1 MPIGARRR
9 SARLFCTPALR
20 DDRVLVSNVS
30 GPRMADIV
38 RAAVAQAWQVE
49 PEFVTSSAT
58 AGGVR
63 NAYRQPQQLGVD
75 RWLAIIGAHAIEH
88 AAVCVVSVGT
98 ALTIDGVAA
107 DGRHLGGV
115 IVPGPDLMLSSLLR
129 NTSDIAQRAQQG
141 SASNALFAD
150 NTLGAIQQGAE
161 HALAALVE
169 RAVGVMRFVTAGNAD
184 GVHDGRCQ
192 RARREVA
199 RAALPCGS
207 GSGIARAGCAG
218 DAVALKRRPGHASR
232 RWRRP
237 HVSCATCAGTLQGRK
252 DVEGTCYMARDPCLV
267 RGRRSCAGR

>member
-1 MPIGARRR
+1 MPLLIDIGNTRIKWARFAQGTLHSQ
-9 SARLFCTPALR
+9 SAEPHANWSAQTFGETVLHPGGR

-38 RAAVAQAWQVE
+38 RAAVAQTWQVE

-75 RWLAIIGAHAIEH
+75 RWLAIIGAHAIGH

-129 NTSDIAQRAQQG
+129 NTSDLAQRAQQG
-141 SASNALFAD
+141 SASDGLFAD

-169 RAVGVMRFVTAGNAD
+169 RAVGVMRQSLQEMPMVLMTGGASARVEKLLGLPYRAVPDLVLRGLAVLVT
-184 GVHDGRCQ
+184 
-192 RARREVA
+192 
-199 RAALPCGS
+199 P
-207 GSGIARAGCAG
+207 
-218 DAVALKRRPGHASR
+218 SR
-232 RWRRP
+232 
-237 HVSCATCAGTLQGRK
+237 
-252 DVEGTCYMARDPCLV
+252 
-267 RGRRSCAGR
+267 